1 MGRHL
6 KTAIWLGVLS
16 VLLAACGTA
25 REARQEDKLLEDFK
39 LSLAERQVARR
50 RETAEVCHRRGVTL
64 PAQYQQK
71 GGGILEEYV
80 RSRPPCGIPARQ
92 RIDGAE
98 ADFRA
103 TWQAVMGKPV
113 PVPYE
118 WLLAAKRRIAVW
130 LDAGG
135 LTPAEATTAL
145 REAQWVVSE
154 SESRALPAAAESGQP
169 SGTAEQTFARLN
181 TALNQALA
189 EQHGI
194 ACRHKG
200 GSQPCF

>member
-1 MGRHL
+1 MRRHL
-6 KTAIWLGVLS
+6 KTAIWLGIMAVVLG
-16 VLLAACGTA
+16 ACGTTQ
-25 REARQEDKLLEDFK
+25 EARQEDKRLEDFK

-50 RETAEVCHRRGVTL
+50 RQTAEVCHRRGVAL

-71 GGGILEEYV
+71 GGGILEDYV
-80 RSRPPCGIPARQ
+80 PSRPPCGISARQ
-92 RIDGAE
+92 RIDSAE
-98 ADFRA
+98 ADFRE
-103 TWQAVMGKPV
+103 TWQAVMGEPV

-135 LTPAEATTAL
+135 LTPAEATTVL

-154 SESRALPAAAESGQP
+154 SEARALPAAAESGQS
-169 SGTAEQTFARLN
+169 SGTTEQTFTRLN

-189 EQHGI
+189 EHGI
-194 ACRHKG
+194 ACRDKG

>member
-1 MGRHL
+1 MGRHP
-6 KTAIWLGVLS
+6 KTAIWLGIIAV
-16 VLLAACGTA
+16 VLAACGTTQ
-25 REARQEDKLLEDFK
+25 EARQEDKLWEDFK

-50 RETAEVCHRRGVTL
+50 RQTAEVCQRRGVTL
-64 PAQYQQK
+64 PGQYQQK

-80 RSRPPCGIPARQ
+80 PSRPPCGIPARE

-98 ADFRA
+98 GDFRA
-103 TWQAVMGKPV
+103 TWQAVMGTPV

-135 LTPAEATTAL
+135 LTPAEATTVL

-169 SGTAEQTFARLN
+169 SSTSEQTFARLN

-189 EQHGI
+189 EHGI

>member
-6 KTAIWLGVLS
+6 KTAIWLGIIAV
-16 VLLAACGTA
+16 VLAACGTTQ
-25 REARQEDKLLEDFK
+25 EARQEDKLSEDFK
-39 LSLAERQVARR
+39 LRLAERQVARR
-50 RETAEVCHRRGVTL
+50 RQTAEVCQRRGVAL

-80 RSRPPCGIPARQ
+80 TSRPPCGISALE
-92 RIDGAE
+92 RIASAE
-98 ADFRA
+98 ADWRA
-103 TWQAVMGKPV
+103 TWNAVVGSPV
-113 PVPYE
+113 PVGYE
-118 WLLAAKRRIAVW
+118 WLLAGKRRIAVW

-169 SGTAEQTFARLN
+169 SGTTEQTFARLN

-189 EQHGI
+189 EQGI

>member
-6 KTAIWLGVLS
+6 KTAIWLGIMAV
-16 VLLAACGTA
+16 VLAACGTTQ
-25 REARQEDKLLEDFK
+25 ELRQEDKRLEDFK

-50 RETAEVCHRRGVTL
+50 RQTAEMCHRRGVAL
-64 PAQYQQK
+64 PAEYQQK
-71 GGGILEEYV
+71 GGGILEDYV
-80 RSRPPCGIPARQ
+80 ASRPPCGISARQ

-103 TWQAVMGKPV
+103 TWQAVMGEPV

-130 LDAGG
+130 MDAGG

-154 SESRALPAAAESGQP
+154 SEARPLPAAAESGQ
-169 SGTAEQTFARLN
+169 STEQTFARLN
-181 TALNQALA
+181 FALNQALA
-189 EQHGI
+189 AQGI

-200 GSQPCF
+200 GIQPCF